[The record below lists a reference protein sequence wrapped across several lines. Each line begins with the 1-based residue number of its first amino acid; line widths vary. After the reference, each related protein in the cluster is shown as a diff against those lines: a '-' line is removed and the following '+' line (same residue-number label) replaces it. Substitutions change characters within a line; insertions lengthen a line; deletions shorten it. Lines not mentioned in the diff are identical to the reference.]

1 MSSHPTYLPTKA
13 YFYAT
18 GNTPAVDL
26 LDSIPPEDDG
36 RVLILGCGDPRNI
49 LHSVYT
55 RGDPGDRRLDVTCC
69 DIEPG
74 VIARNVLLLTLIT
87 ELDLSS
93 ANTLP
98 QIWALFYHLYLDKI
112 TLDLVV
118 SQSQKLAEA
127 SSDLA
132 TWSSSPYASF
142 IKLCSAHTCSE
153 LNRCWTKYVEMGT
166 RPASEQLSA
175 RARFAKEMKQERQYD
190 EVDTSIRT
198 SGPWFVDMMLVG
210 NKHFRN
216 YWDTGVTSISTSSEK
231 ATYVNPTFGFTSVGG
246 ERFLVHYGSDPILD
260 FHLAPVLA
268 PIEGGKSVLK
278 DDLKVSDLDTCA
290 LDELRGWCASFK
302 RAVRTPR
309 VTVRYF
315 VGDALAFC
323 YALQAKNEGI
333 DRRTAPFIHSLT
345 SQTIT
350 LNTDDYGDA
359 GPAPTRFNVL
369 ESSNLADH
377 TGLLNLL
384 PAAIPLLEESPSSVL
399 ITDTLLPAG
408 ESSQRA
414 LEHHL
419 CGDVAVMSLLLGVA
433 PTAYSSGFSS
443 VSKVNESLFSSASS
457 ATHQSRET
465 FIWRFTSV
473 QDGTATKPVF
483 NASQLAGFLHGVY
496 LKMFSSENVSQLR
509 GIQSNPSAQKF
520 AGLALK
526 HYTRRS
532 FAILLRSIRDRVST
546 EWDFMLSLLTGRIED
561 DTSLIIG
568 SNSFQD
574 LYGWL
579 HLTGLYTPG
588 TLELNQTAVSTKDSG
603 GGRFQRWKDIP
614 GMVCVVIVVPRQRL
628 RILTDLD
635 PMEVGT
641 PVLHADVR
649 LPYAHNMFS
658 SIQLCFGTCRAV
670 DNQAEPGVDMVEID
684 EDPAGLRGTSPM
696 IVSVWMPAWILRQD
710 PANTKVGLS
719 IHPSPFLVRKLMP
732 RLGMHLALFDTKLT
746 DTQHVHIVRDRPGM
760 FGSERTLFSKLPTP
774 VKSFVHDAASNANDV
789 ELDFGCERI
798 ALLKSRV
805 DIVDPE
811 AKQALASG
819 AEVESA
825 QRSNSTVAVIIQGI
839 EHVINFDVP
848 VDVRS
853 VKLRIARKSS
863 YVEVHVP
870 VAHDDRRLHRF
881 FDPSP
886 VLVKNAPPLLRYIHY
901 LDLDTLPI
909 LDTENPER
917 LSLLPVHMAGAFSQ
931 RERTMRDTVPQEQ
944 RDTICNVKDSIA
956 SILLIA
962 AGVQQVK
969 SKVFA
974 LDMPP
979 DIGIYTLVFV
989 EDLRV
994 DLASS
999 TVVVD
1004 AYILPLTRAVMSKIF
1019 DDLNALSPGT
1029 VSVVTHRDEMIA
1041 WKRLLPAFTE
1051 RCRKWNHRPDCE
1063 YTQTGKIPLST
1074 EATEVPICSCGV
1086 GKDVGTFAMR
1096 HKWKSVAPYVTRA
1109 AISPLFAVAFLEEL
1123 GTPLGGEMN
1132 TGDEPQCAAC
1142 GGPGKPK
1149 LLRCARCKK
1158 VSYCSAACQKA
1169 AWKRHKVN
1177 CKA

>member
-1 MSSHPTYLPTKA
+1 
-13 YFYAT
+13 
-18 GNTPAVDL
+18 
-26 LDSIPPEDDG
+26 
-36 RVLILGCGDPRNI
+36 
-49 LHSVYT
+49 
-55 RGDPGDRRLDVTCC
+55 
-69 DIEPG
+69 
-74 VIARNVLLLTLIT
+74 
-87 ELDLSS
+87 
-93 ANTLP
+93 
-98 QIWALFYHLYLDKI
+98 
-112 TLDLVV
+112 
-118 SQSQKLAEA
+118 
-127 SSDLA
+127 
-132 TWSSSPYASF
+132 
-142 IKLCSAHTCSE
+142 
-153 LNRCWTKYVEMGT
+153 MGT
-166 RPASEQLSA
+166 RPASEQLST
-175 RARFAKEMKQERQYD
+175 RARFAREMKQERKYD

-210 NKHFRN
+210 SKHFRN

-268 PIEGGKSVLK
+268 PIEGGKSASK
-278 DDLKVSDLDTCA
+278 DNLKVSDLDACA
-290 LDELRGWCASFK
+290 LNELRQWCTSFK
-302 RAVRTPR
+302 RAIATPR
-309 VTVRYF
+309 VIVRYF

-333 DRRTAPFIHSLT
+333 DLRTTPFIHSLT
-345 SQTIT
+345 SQTIA
-350 LNTDDYGDA
+350 LNPDDYNDA
-359 GPAPTRFNVL
+359 GSAPTRFNVL

-384 PAAIPLLEESPSSVL
+384 PATIPLLEEAPSSVL

-419 CGDVAVMSLLLGVA
+419 CGDVAVMSLLLGVT

-443 VSKVNESLFSSASS
+443 VSKVNEILFSTASS
-457 ATHQSRET
+457 DTLQSRET

-473 QDGTATKPVF
+473 QDGTATKPIF

-496 LKMFSSENVSQLR
+496 LKMFSSESASQLR
-509 GIQSNPSAQKF
+509 GIQSNPSPQML
-520 AGLALK
+520 AGSALK

-546 EWDFMLSLLTGRIED
+546 EWNFMLSLLTGIIEND
-561 DTSLIIG
+561 SSLIIG

-579 HLTGLYTPG
+579 HLTGLYTAG
-588 TLELNQTAVSTKDSG
+588 TLELNQTAVPAEDN

-658 SIQLCFGTCRAV
+658 SIQLSFGTCRV
-670 DNQAEPGVDMVEID
+670 VESQAEPGVEIVEID
-684 EDPAGLRGTSPM
+684 EDPAGLRGASSM
-696 IVSVWMPAWILRQD
+696 IVSVWMPTWILRQD

-719 IHPSPFLVRKLMP
+719 IHPSPFLVRRLMP
-732 RLGMHLALFDTKLT
+732 RLGMYLALFDTKLT
-746 DTQHVHIVRDRPGM
+746 DTQHIHIVRERPGI
-760 FGSERTLFSKLPTP
+760 FESERTLFSKLPAP
-774 VKSFVHDAASNANDV
+774 VKSFVHDAASNGNEV
-789 ELDFGCERI
+789 ELNFDCERI
-798 ALLKSRV
+798 SLLKSRV
-805 DIVDPE
+805 DIADPQ
-811 AKQALASG
+811 AKMALANG

-839 EHVINFDVP
+839 EYIINFDIP
-848 VDVRS
+848 VDVKS

-863 YVEVHVP
+863 YVEVGFSSASLWDGPDSIGIQVHVP
-870 VAHDDRRLHRF
+870 VAYDERRVQRF

-909 LDTENPER
+909 LDTEDPER
-917 LSLLPVHMAGAFSQ
+917 LSLLRVHMAGAFSQ
-931 RERTMRDTVPQEQ
+931 RERTMRDTIPQEQ

-962 AGVQQVK
+962 SGVQQVK

-979 DIGIYTLVFV
+979 DVGIYTLVFV

-994 DLASS
+994 DLASN

-1029 VSVVTHRDEMIA
+1029 VSVVTHHDEMIA
-1041 WKRLLPAFTE
+1041 WKRLLPAFAE

-1063 YTQTGKIPLST
+1063 YIQKGRIPLST

-1086 GKDVGTFAMR
+1086 GKDLGTFATR

-1123 GTPLGGEMN
+1123 GTPLGGERN
-1132 TGDEPQCAAC
+1132 TGDEPRCAAC

-1158 VSYCSAACQKA
+1158 VSYCTAACQKA
-1169 AWKRHKVN
+1169 AWKKHKVN